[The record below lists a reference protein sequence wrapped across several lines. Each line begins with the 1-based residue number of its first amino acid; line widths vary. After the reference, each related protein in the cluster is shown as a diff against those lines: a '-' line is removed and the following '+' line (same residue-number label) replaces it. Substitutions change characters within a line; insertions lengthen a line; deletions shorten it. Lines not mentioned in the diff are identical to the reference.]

1 MSMYKKIKRVISF
14 SPKTWGRLD
23 GLSNRMD
30 TPISTLVNMGIA
42 WWMDYNELFKRSP
55 EVIAKLM
62 KMKEEINGEKQE

>member
-1 MSMYKKIKRVISF
+1 
-14 SPKTWGRLD
+14 
-23 GLSNRMD
+23 MD

-62 KMKEEINGEKQE
+62 KMKEEINEEKQE